1 MIIDVDREMD
11 PEKRASISREID
23 KILSQEAYYDS
34 ALEYTV
40 LVYGGQP
47 WLKGVI
53 LPTNGTY
60 AVHAW
65 MHERYWTTK

>member
-1 MIIDVDREMD
+1 MD
-11 PEKRASISREID
+11 PEKRAGISREID